1 MLERVNQL
9 RGKPETPQP
18 ARADARR
25 GRTRRLGPGAAS
37 DQKRPMPLY
46 MAAPESSYPYVAAF
60 LQTAGLKLVAQAP
73 GFVGVHRVE
82 EEEDDEADGQEGGGH
97 EG

>member
-1 MLERVNQL
+1 MLKRVNQL
-9 RGKPETPQP
+9 RGRPETPQP
-18 ARADARR
+18 A
-25 GRTRRLGPGAAS
+25 RRLGPGAAS

-46 MAAPESSYPYVAAF
+46 VAAPESSYPYVTAF

-82 EEEDDEADGQEGGGH
+82 REEDDEAYG
-97 EG
+97 